1 MKVIKSI
8 FVLICLGI
16 VSCARNN
23 ANLTIDTSKYYSPKK
38 INSVVVLPLTS
49 NSNLKLNEESLKSM
63 TVKLISSLE
72 AKTSLEIL
80 NLKDNSQVH
89 NAYDNVKSQSLSNF
103 EKAVTVGNSVDAQ
116 GVIYGDITTY
126 RESNGSKYGA
136 SVPAGAGFKLWLVDP
151 KTKVVLAVMS
161 FKQDEETLT
170 DNIFNLKE
178 KFNSSFA
185 FRDADE
191 LLING
196 FNEAASELETI
207 RKNPLPN

>member
-1 MKVIKSI
+1 
-8 FVLICLGI
+8 
-16 VSCARNN
+16 
-23 ANLTIDTSKYYSPKK
+23 
-38 INSVVVLPLTS
+38 
-49 NSNLKLNEESLKSM
+49 M